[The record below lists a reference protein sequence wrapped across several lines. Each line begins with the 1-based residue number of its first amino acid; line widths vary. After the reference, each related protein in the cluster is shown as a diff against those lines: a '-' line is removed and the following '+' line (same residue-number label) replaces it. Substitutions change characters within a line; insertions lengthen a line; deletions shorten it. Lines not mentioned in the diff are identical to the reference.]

1 MDPVRQ
7 RKKLETWRNGLLDL
21 GRRNRMMNYR
31 RTRRGTLHI
40 TTPDFETL
48 FAKIAGSTR
57 AVPFK
62 KRVDVSHD
70 AYLTGFFALMDSLS
84 APVELVTGEIGSDL
98 PTEEM
103 QSTLRN
109 LRQKAKLSLE
119 EQGINILYLSF
130 GFLEWKQKPSEP
142 PLSSPLVLVP
152 VTIERKS
159 ITSGFS
165 LLFSSQ
171 A

>member
-1 MDPVRQ
+1 METPILRRDTALQGEICMDPVRQ

-70 AYLTGFFALMDSLS
+70 A
-84 APVELVTGEIGSDL
+84 
-98 PTEEM
+98 
-103 QSTLRN
+103 
-109 LRQKAKLSLE
+109 QKA
-119 EQGINILYLSF
+119 GRR
-130 GFLEWKQKPSEP
+130 EP
-142 PLSSPLVLVP
+142 
-152 VTIERKS
+152 
-159 ITSGFS
+159 
-165 LLFSSQ
+165 
-171 A
+171 